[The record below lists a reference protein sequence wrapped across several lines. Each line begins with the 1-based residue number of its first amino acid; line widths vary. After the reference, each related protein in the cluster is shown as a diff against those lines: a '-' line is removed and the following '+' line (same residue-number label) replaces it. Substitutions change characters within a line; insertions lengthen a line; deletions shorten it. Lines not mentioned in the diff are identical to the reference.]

1 MRPRAPQADA
11 AWYLAPA
18 MATAPQASFQLS
30 RGYAALA
37 LAVWAALTFGHGLG
51 LDLAAA
57 MFRWASRP
65 DTLGEGN
72 AGRAA
77 LERLLAAG
85 FLALAAVVLGGVVWR
100 LRAYRAR
107 LHEEALPWVLW
118 ALYVLLIWRV
128 YIVYTTELMHFAQYA
143 LIGALVA
150 MALDRGRRPQLAFV
164 ITVALGYLDE
174 VWQHYGL
181 HVWQRGDPNHWMDW
195 SDPILDAAGA
205 CAGILPFVTAA
216 RLRGEPL
223 RDDTRALRW
232 AVLASAVLLL
242 PLLLLDPV
250 TQARWLGSYRLHPWW
265 QEFSNDKPV
274 HWPGPREGI
283 PLCIGGLLLLG
294 SVLDPRRRGG
304 LSGAGVLLLLALLAV
319 AIEPPSRAR
328 GQPVHEVVP
337 TARAPFAETPVVVDG
352 KLDDEVWARAELLGP
367 FVAAKD
373 GRSVLRLGDGSE
385 EPLAATY
392 ARVAW
397 DRRALYV
404 AFECAD
410 DDVWAREV
418 GRDDPGLPADEV
430 VEVFVDDG
438 GDERTWYEFELS
450 PAGVLYDLF
459 VLRPASPLDHDPGQ
473 PFLPFPR
480 WSASEVE
487 VAVQVQGEVTFVKD
501 RLAPRAAGSADRGWT
516 AELAIP
522 WVVFKNAVTPNANT
536 KRKVVPEPGEP
547 WRIAL
552 YRIERPRPTPEAIGP
567 PGATLALAEARAR
580 LGANETEWSTL
591 LERKQ
596 LVPDAEGRVPQAQVA
611 RLAAQRRAQLQAW
624 SPPYNA
630 SFHQPHRFGVLE
642 LLPPRNS
649 AAAVV
654 KETR

>member
-1 MRPRAPQADA
+1 MS
-11 AWYLAPA
+11 
-18 MATAPQASFQLS
+18 TAPQPSFQLS
-30 RGYAALA
+30 RGFAALA
-37 LAVWAALTFGHGLG
+37 LATWAVLTFGHGLG
-51 LDLAAA
+51 LEIAAA
-57 MFRWASRP
+57 MFRWGSRP
-65 DTLGEGN
+65 ETFGAGN
-72 AGRAA
+72 AGRAVV
-77 LERLLAAG
+77 ERLVACG
-85 FLALAAVVLGGVVWR
+85 FLALAAVVLGAIAWR
-100 LRAYRAR
+100 LRAHWSR
-107 LHEEALPWVLW
+107 LHREALPWGLW

-150 MALDRGRRPQLAFV
+150 LALDRGRRPQLAFV
-164 ITVALGYLDE
+164 ITVALGYFDE

-216 RLRGEPL
+216 RLRGEAP
-223 RDDTRALRW
+223 RDDARSLRW
-232 AVLASAVLLL
+232 AVLVSAALLL

-250 TQARWLGSYRLHPWW
+250 TQARWLGSYRFNPWW

-283 PLCIGGLLLLG
+283 PLCVGGLLLLG

-304 LSGAGVLLLLALLAV
+304 LSGAGMLLLLALLAV

-337 TARAPFAETPVVVDG
+337 TARAPFTETPVVVDG
-352 KLDDEVWARAELLGP
+352 RLDDPVWARAEQLGP
-367 FVAAKD
+367 FVVGKD
-373 GRSVLRLGDGSE
+373 GRAALRLGDGSE

-397 DRRALYV
+397 DRQALYV
-404 AFECAD
+404 AFEVAD

-418 GRDDPGLPADEV
+418 GRDDRGLPADEV

-450 PAGVLYDLF
+450 PTGALYDLF
-459 VLRPASPLDHDPGQ
+459 VLRPQSPLDHDPGQ

-480 WSASEVE
+480 WTASEVQA
-487 VAVQVQGEVTFVKD
+487 AVQVQGNVALLKD
-501 RLAPRAAGSADRGWT
+501 RLAARAPGSADRGWT

-522 WVVFKNAVTPNANT
+522 WAVFKNAVTPNGNT
-536 KRKVVPEPGEP
+536 KRKDVPVPGEP

-552 YRIERPRPTPEAIGP
+552 YRIERPRPTPEQLGP
-567 PGATLALAEARAR
+567 PGATLAPEEARAR
-580 LGANETEWSTL
+580 LGASEAEWNTI

-596 LVPDAEGRVPQAQVA
+596 LVLDPQGRVPQLKVA
-611 RLAAQRRAQLQAW
+611 RLAAKRRAQLQAW
-624 SPPYNA
+624 APPFNP
-630 SFHQPHRFGVLE
+630 SFHQPHRFGVLD
-642 LLPPRNS
+642 LLPPPNSAPNS
-649 AAAVV
+649 AAAGGV
-654 KETR
+654 KEPR